1 MPVSSAHFRFAGNSC
16 NLPPLP
22 STAARCRCWQGN
34 CICLHSPCLSLPRC
48 AFCSRAIVVVVSLP
62 TFPLQTTGG
71 RGCVTPP
78 QAMGETDT
86 QGYNRPWM
94 RERQGSQM
102 SRGGGKSKALKGR
115 RRRRA
120 WYVKRDTKER
130 NATINWWK
138 KCEKEGRKCE
148 DNNAAKREVICKESW
163 NQKEMQEVKETKE
176 MTCRR
181 SYAPL
186 TFFSS
191 DCSHAC

>member
-1 MPVSSAHFRFAGNSC
+1 MATMPVSSAHFRFDGNSC

-34 CICLHSPCLSLPRC
+34 CICLHSLCLSLPRF

-86 QGYNRPWM
+86 QGCNRLWM
-94 RERQGSQM
+94 QGRQGRQM
-102 SRGGGKSKALKGR
+102 SSESAKSKALKGT

-120 WYVKRDTKER
+120 WYDVKHKR
-130 NATINWWK
+130 K
-138 KCEKEGRKCE
+138 KCNHLQLMKEL
-148 DNNAAKREVICKESW
+148 RER
-163 NQKEMQEVKETKE
+163 QKQV
-176 MTCRR
+176 RR
-181 SYAPL
+181 QS
-186 TFFSS
+186 
-191 DCSHAC
+191 CG